1 MDDRLIELY
10 VQRGRLRERIGAQR
24 TQLAY
29 ELAPLS
35 GALQLIDRSIAVLRQ
50 AGQWMVTHPVV
61 LSALVASVLVW
72 RPRVVFRSLRWGYA
86 GWRSWTRVRDWMR
99 RPV

>member
-24 TQLAY
+24 TQLAG
-29 ELAPLS
+29 ELALWS
-35 GALQLIDRSIAVLRQ
+35 SALQLIDRSIAVLRL
-50 AGQWMVTHPVV
+50 AGQWMTTHPVV

-72 RPRVVFRSLRWGYA
+72 RPRVVFRWLRRGYA
-86 GWRSWTRVRDWMR
+86 GWRSWARARDWLR
-99 RPV
+99 RPA